1 MGKFTNTSKLSKV
14 EQNELFV
21 RFAKVLGAVRSSI
34 EGANLIRDLL
44 SEPEALMLARRLQ
57 IAELLNEGYT
67 YGQIKKIMKVS
78 QTTIAKV
85 GTWLQLYGE
94 GYRTIFKRTKS
105 KGSPSILES
114 PWKQLKRQYPVYFWP
129 QLLLEEIVKSANK
142 KEKERLLKVIES
154 MKEKTKLSKDL
165 LKLLR

>member
-1 MGKFTNTSKLSKV
+1 MGKFTNTSKLSKT

-21 RFAKVLGAVRSSI
+21 RFARVLAAVRSSV

-67 YGQIKKIMKVS
+67 YAQIKKVMKVS

-85 GTWLQLYGE
+85 GTWLQVYGE
-94 GYRTIFKRTKS
+94 GYRAVFNRTKT
-105 KGSPSILES
+105 KTSPSILQS
-114 PWKQLKRQYPVYFWP
+114 PWKQMKRKYPIYFWP

-142 KEKERLLKVIES
+142 KEKERLLKIVES